1 MTTNIINAIPE
12 YVMTAVVSA
21 VIIFV
26 IRAVQTYV
34 HNKALTAKTDHAKQL
49 WSFMD
54 QVADSAVSS
63 LVGANKSGDEKFAEA
78 TQIVQQALKSQ
89 GFTTVDVKAIEA
101 AVQAAYEKSSLTSS
115 NSQMKWLDGGLVSE
129 KVSSE
134 PDGTAVAID
143 PAKEAK

>member
-1 MTTNIINAIPE
+1 MTTVINAIPE
-12 YVMTAVVSA
+12 YVLTAVISTVFIFIIKA
-21 VIIFV
+21 VHM
-26 IRAVQTYV
+26 YL
-34 HNKALTAKTDHAKQL
+34 HEKALHAKTAQSKEL

-89 GFTTVDVKAIEA
+89 GFTSINAQAIET
-101 AVQAAYEKSSLTSS
+101 AVQSAYEKSSLTSS